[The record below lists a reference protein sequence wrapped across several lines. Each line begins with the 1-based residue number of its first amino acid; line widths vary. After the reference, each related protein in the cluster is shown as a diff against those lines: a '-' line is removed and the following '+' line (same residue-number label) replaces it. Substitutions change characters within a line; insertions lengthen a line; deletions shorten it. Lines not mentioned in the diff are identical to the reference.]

1 MNEPIPKA
9 ILFDFDGTI
18 AETERLGHRVAYNE
32 AFAQSGL
39 DWVWDDALYGELLA
53 VGGGKERIALY
64 LDRYRSDGS
73 AYGDGDRP
81 GFIAALHARKQ
92 RIFDTLVDRI
102 AFRPGVQRLVREA
115 HAAGIRL
122 GIATT
127 AAAAGVDALLAR
139 DPEFRDAFDVIA
151 AGDVV
156 PHKKPAPDIYL
167 YALERL
173 GVTARQCVAVEDAQI
188 GLRAARAAGIT
199 TLVTVSDYTRDHDF
213 TGAAAVL
220 GDLGE
225 PGRPTST
232 LAGTAPAHGIVDLVY
247 LRELL
252 ETPPPEFARAR

>member
-1 MNEPIPKA
+1 MNERVPAA

-18 AETERLGHRVAYNE
+18 AETERFGHRVAYNE

-39 DWVWDDALYGELLA
+39 DWVWGDALYGELLA
-53 VGGGKERIALY
+53 VGGGKERIAFY
-64 LDRYRSDGS
+64 LDHYRTDGE
-73 AYGDGDRP
+73 AYGDRAA
-81 GFIAALHARKQ
+81 FIAALHARKG
-92 RIFDTLVDRI
+92 RIFDTLVERI

-127 AAAAGVDALLAR
+127 AAASGVDALVAR
-139 DPEFRDAFDVIA
+139 DPAFRDAFEIIA

-156 PHKKPAPDIYL
+156 PRKKPAPDIYR
-167 YALERL
+167 YALDRL
-173 GVTARQCVAVEDAQI
+173 GVAADQCIAVEDAEI
-188 GLRAARAAGIT
+188 GLRASRAAGIT

-220 GDLGE
+220 SDLGE
-225 PGRPTST
+225 PGRPAST
-232 LAGTAPAHGIVDLVY
+232 LAGPAPAHGVVDLEY

-252 ETPPPEFARAR
+252 ETAPPGFAQAH

>member
-1 MNEPIPKA
+1 LNAPLPA
-9 ILFDFDGTI
+9 TILFDFDGTI
-18 AETERLGHRVAYNE
+18 AETERLGHRVAYNA
-32 AFAQSGL
+32 AFADSGL

-53 VGGGKERIALY
+53 VGGGKERIAFY
-64 LDRYRSDGS
+64 LDRYRTDGD
-73 AYGDGDRP
+73 AYGDGDRAA
-81 GFIAALHARKQ
+81 FIAALHARKG

-115 HAAGIRL
+115 HAAGTRL

-139 DPEFRDAFDVIA
+139 DPALRDAFDIIA

-156 PHKKPAPDIYL
+156 PRKKPAPDIYV

-173 GVTARQCVAVEDAQI
+173 GVSVGQCIAIEDAEI

-199 TLVTVSDYTRDHDF
+199 TLVTVSEYTRGQDF

-220 GDLGE
+220 RDLGE
-225 PGRPTST
+225 PGQPAST
-232 LAGTAPAHGIVDLVY
+232 LAGPAPAHGVVDLAY
-247 LRELL
+247 LRTLL
-252 ETPPPEFARAR
+252 ETPPPSVEP